1 MKSKNI
7 SSSPVKP
14 EMSEGPPNES
24 VFATGLSVPEGPIA
38 LLDGSWLV
46 VEGGAGRGC
55 VTRISPDGS
64 TKQIVARTG
73 EPNGLAIDQDG
84 FIWVAEL
91 KTPSLLRVSMEGEI
105 EVIATECEGEAFLF
119 PNDLCFGPDG
129 ALYLTDSGFTMN
141 DFAPGGKIRSDYM
154 NLEMDGRLYRVDRKD
169 RSIRKL
175 DGNLGCANGLAFGPD
190 NDLYVAETRS
200 GTIYRY
206 QWKGGGR
213 LGPREHF
220 GNVLDTS
227 APPGWK
233 GPDGMAFGRDGMLYI
248 AVFGQQEV
256 VVLGRD
262 GSTVKRIRTAGK
274 EPTNLA
280 FGLPGQR
287 RIYVT
292 ECEFG
297 QLEAFDV
304 GVDGLPLWL

>member
-1 MKSKNI
+1 MKSENI
-7 SSSPVKP
+7 LASPMKP
-14 EMSEGPPNES
+14 KI
-24 VFATGLSVPEGPIA
+24 FTTGLSVPEGPIA
-38 LLDGSWLV
+38 LPDGSWLV

-55 VTRISPDGS
+55 VTQISPDGLS
-64 TKQIVARTG
+64 KRIVAQTG
-73 EPNGLAIDQDG
+73 EPNGLAIDKDG
-84 FIWVAEL
+84 VIWVAEL
-91 KTPSLLRVSMEGEI
+91 KTPSLLRVSLEGKI

-141 DFAPGGKIRSDYM
+141 DFAPGGTIRSDYM
-154 NLEMDGRLYRVDRKD
+154 DLEMNGCLYRVDREHL
-169 RSIRKL
+169 SIRKL
-175 DGNLGCANGLAFGPD
+175 ASDLGCANGLAFGPD
-190 NDLYVAETRS
+190 NSLYIAETRS
-200 GTIYRY
+200 GMIYRY
-206 QWKGGGR
+206 QWKGAGR
-213 LGPREHF
+213 LGPREDF

-233 GPDGMAFGRDGMLYI
+233 GPDGMAFGNDGMLYI

-262 GSTVKRIRTAGK
+262 GSTVRRIRTAGK
-274 EPTNLA
+274 QPTNLA

-297 QLEAFDV
+297 QLEVFDV